1 MPSDTYGGY
10 SPRILPFTT
19 DQSYGFSQNVTI
31 NQVALQN
38 LMNVILTVPGERIM
52 DPGFGVGLRNYLFE
66 QNLSITRNNLAS
78 AIRTQV
84 AKYLPYITIEELSFD
99 NSDADANLLNL
110 GLSFSISHT
119 GELIRMQMVADRYG
133 VLKSV
138 YCDEIS
144 EFGPGAAVEFEASDP
159 IMQEAYCHLTK
170 NCDADPANDTY
181 LDDADGPCRNI
192 TSEEFDDMFD
202 L

>member
-1 MPSDTYGGY
+1 MA
-10 SPRILPFTT
+10 
-19 DQSYGFSQNVTI
+19 QGFSVSVPLRKDARDGWEMNKDYKSLVS
-31 NQVALQN
+31 QN
-38 LMNVILTVPGERIM
+38 LKMLLFTIPGERIM
-52 DPGFGVGLRNYLFE
+52 DANFGVGLKMYLFE
-66 QNLSITRNNLAS
+66 QDHPVTYSNIS
-78 AIRTQV
+78 AKIHKQV